1 MKEPVIV
8 DSACLIA
15 LDQVKSLVLLPMLYD
30 PVFIPPAVSGEIPSA
45 PSWITVEA
53 PVNVQTVDAL
63 RKHLGKGESEAIALA
78 SEKACRIVLDD
89 AKARSIAKRM
99 NLKVIGTVGILVKA
113 KHEGIIQQVRPI
125 LEGLR
130 DNKFF
135 MSDALIKEALRL
147 CSE

>member
-1 MKEPVIV
+1 VKEPVIV

-15 LDQVKSLVLLPMLYD
+15 LDQVKSLVLLSMLYD
-30 PVFIPPAVSGEIPSA
+30 PVFIPPAVSDEIPSA
-45 PSWITVEA
+45 PFWITVET
-53 PVNVQTVDAL
+53 PVDAQTVDAL
-63 RKHLGKGESEAIALA
+63 RKQLGKGESEAIALA

-89 AKARSIAKRM
+89 AKARSIAKHM

-113 KHEGIIQQVRPI
+113 KLEGIIQHIRPI